1 MRQQYRPK
9 TVKSSSQTALSSET
23 NTPAGAAEGEGSNDR
38 PRYIV
43 KATIMATVTE
53 QRPISHESDNHIIV
67 DDPRSSPDT
76 SFECN
81 RNAGIL
87 KGGKFWRSSSDT
99 TSGVDL
105 KAAIDADVDAVG
117 CQFSNTT
124 CAGVDFSNR
133 TDKGKLGVKFVD
145 DSRQSGEDS
154 CSDTSDSD
162 RGAEFTLTFNLGNR
176 VVVPCN
182 SLKPNSAVR
191 QLFPDPRFVDAPA
204 TTTISPPADCKAAGA
219 ADSPDGRKD
228 KYLVTEESL
237 QAFDEVNRR
246 SVFATYGD
254 KEYYC
259 PHEHSRS
266 GSATRNDDETC
277 ATRNRRMKKTIQRNT
292 LRRSLIRCSQRGKSG
307 NQQPAA
313 AAAAN
318 KTAALSL
325 EERIKLLTCVTGD
338 NEQRRL
344 STDSTA
350 DNESW
355 PTTESE
361 ITLQRRTS
369 LPAKG
374 VYQYRD
380 EEATAAS
387 VASSSL
393 FSTHSTSL
401 AASNSSGA
409 ICSAYSPKSDEY
421 AMTDLFCRNSADT
434 RQTTAG
440 EQQPRRLYHQTV
452 HKSTGRPRSDIDTHR
467 IRDAAR
473 TPQMKSSCSDQR
485 PRQQLYSAASY
496 TSCVTQQTDASYGKS
511 SLRRRAANEFQ
522 QNNRLLKFL
531 IRIC

>member
-1 MRQQYRPK
+1 MRQLYRPK

-43 KATIMATVTE
+43 KTTIMATVTE
-53 QRPISHESDNHIIV
+53 QRPISHESDDQIIV
-67 DDPRSSPDT
+67 DDRSSPDT

-105 KAAIDADVDAVG
+105 KAAIDADG
-117 CQFSNTT
+117 SQFSNTT

-145 DSRQSGEDS
+145 DSRQSSEDS
-154 CSDTSDSD
+154 CSDTSESD
-162 RGAEFTLTFNLGNR
+162 RRAEFTLTFNLGNR

-292 LRRSLIRCSQRGKSG
+292 LRRSLIRCSQRSKSG
-307 NQQPAA
+307 NQQPPPAAA

-318 KTAALSL
+318 RTAALSL

-380 EEATAAS
+380 EEATAAAS

-393 FSTHSTSL
+393 FSSHSTSL
-401 AASNSSGA
+401 ATSNSSGA
-409 ICSAYSPKSDEY
+409 ICSAYSSKSDREY
-421 AMTDLFCRNSADT
+421 AITGRFCRNSADT

-440 EQQPRRLYHQTV
+440 EQQPRRLHHQTV
-452 HKSTGRPRSDIDTHR
+452 HKSTGRPHLDIDTNK

-473 TPQMKSSCSDQR
+473 TPEMKSSCSDQR
-485 PRQQLYSAASY
+485 PRQQLYSAASF
-496 TSCVTQQTDASYGKS
+496 TSCVTQQTDANYGKS
-511 SLRRRAANEFQ
+511 SLLRRAANEFQ

-531 IRIC
+531 IQIC